1 MTNKLALLYG
11 LLPAVL
17 IGCGPHYYRES
28 LGPDQPAEITVSA
41 YTQDGCMESLNDE
54 AAKRHVSVKL
64 KNIETELGW
73 QILLFPT
80 YKGYRCTGIVTGP

>member
-1 MTNKLALLYG
+1 MKKIPLLYW

-17 IGCGPHYYRES
+17 TACGPHFYRPS

-41 YTQDGCMESLNDE
+41 YTQDGCLESLNEE
-54 AAKRHVSVKL
+54 AAKRHVEIKL

-73 QILLFPT
+73 QIFLFPT